1 MIKIVNGNILDSKEN
16 IICHQVNCM
25 GVMGSGVAKVLRD
38 KYPIIF
44 DEYKEFCIKNEGN
57 LLGEVNFVKV
67 EENKFVANIFGQY
80 KYGADRK
87 YTDYKALEK
96 GIKWVH
102 DISQLYSLSSVAI
115 PYKIGCGLAGGD
127 WSIVINIIR
136 EYFEYSNIECIIY
149 RLEE

>member
-1 MIKIVNGNILDSKEN
+1 MSVKSAKRLPIPLDKVDKPLLTIFKPPIFILPE
-16 IICHQVNCM
+16 VP
-25 GVMGSGVAKVLRD
+25 
-38 KYPIIF
+38 PIF
-44 DEYKEFCIKNEGN
+44 KFP
-57 LLGEVNFVKV
+57 